1 MPPFQLLGHVTRQH
15 FVQQGVWKLK
25 TLGLSNKY
33 NSWDTIESRA
43 RVFKPSLETCFLLLF
58 RQLIRSLVDE
68 GFQIIR
74 VFLHHGHHVVEYVW
88 LPEKKKKKKKIHLS
102 FLSFRFIR
110 EYILFDILS
119 ICIDSLLYTNSIY
132 FKNGFSLFE
141 YEFHKK

>member
-1 MPPFQLLGHVTRQH
+1 M
-15 FVQQGVWKLK
+15 
-25 TLGLSNKY
+25 
-33 NSWDTIESRA
+33 
-43 RVFKPSLETCFLLLF
+43 FKPSLETCFLLLF

-88 LPEKKKKKKKIHLS
+88 LPEKKRRKK
-102 FLSFRFIR
+102 RFISR
-110 EYILFDILS
+110 SYRFVLSGSIFYLSVLS